1 MASEICFGHTKYVMG
16 TCLVITVMSEIL
28 PGENPLFWQ
37 QFFTEFCRQKNYKK
51 ITDGRVQA
59 LLALSP
65 ANYASI

>member
-51 ITDGRVQA
+51 
-59 LLALSP
+59 
-65 ANYASI
+65 NN